1 MRSGQGEP
9 GRFNRALG
17 QDPALGQVPGTCCT
31 GVCVAQLFWEA
42 DARQIGMQTPSE
54 NPAQETGMASRREE
68 EPSDIDVGLIS
79 GPVAKRKD
87 WRG

>member
-1 MRSGQGEP
+1 M
-9 GRFNRALG
+9 
-17 QDPALGQVPGTCCT
+17 
-31 GVCVAQLFWEA
+31 AQLFWEA

-54 NPAQETGMASRREE
+54 NPAQEAGMASRREE

-79 GPVAKRKD
+79 GHVAKRKD